1 MRVDIFICKQNH
13 SKSAADVAILA
24 TQHCDDSI
32 SVCHFRCSFHPAF
45 LIPRWVT
52 AFSYQSENPRKGYI
66 LPAKKGN
73 RKAWYLS
80 SSNCAAFIFGFNYMA
95 CLKCSICIKQIGLIN
110 GQRGTSESAVFDAAE
125 IIVPHLLWGNIK
137 PFFLMPSCCSIAS
150 ILGTTFLSSQ
160 LFVTIHLFSVLLYW
174 LSWNVKLIIN

>member
-1 MRVDIFICKQNH
+1 MRVDVFICKQNH

-137 PFFLMPSCCSIAS
+137 PFFFNAKLLLNCLYS
-150 ILGTTFLSSQ
+150 GN
-160 LFVTIHLFSVLLYW
+160 HFSVFPALCHYSLVQCSTLL
-174 LSWNVKLIIN
+174 VIMKC